1 MNRRVSSPWVAVFFV
16 LPFAAAFLVFF
27 VAPTFFGLGMS
38 FLDWEMLSGIPPRWV
53 GGANY
58 LEALQDARFQ
68 RSLVVTGG
76 FVLLTVPLN
85 LLAALGLAAGVSALP
100 KRQGLYRSL
109 IYLPVLLNITVA
121 SLLWRWFYSTKFGLF
136 NKLLQSWG
144 FELPWLTDP
153 TLALPSISLMTVWWT
168 SGVSF
173 LILLTAFQQV
183 SPSLYEAAEIDGA
196 TAWQKFRFVSLP
208 QIMPVVG
215 FCLLLEVL
223 ASFKVFGQPFLMTGG
238 GPEGATRVAM
248 QYIYETGFSFFR
260 MGYASALSWI
270 AFLLIFALTLLHR
283 IFSRSGTIER

>member
-1 MNRRVSSPWVAVFFV
+1 MNRRASSPWVAVFFV

-136 NKLLQSWG
+136 NKLLQPWG

-260 MGYASALSWI
+260 MGYASALSWV

-283 IFSRSGTIER
+283 IITGSGRIGR

>member
-1 MNRRVSSPWVAVFFV
+1 MNRQSGFSWAAVLFL
-16 LPFAAAFLVFF
+16 LPFATAFLVFF
-27 VAPTFFGLGMS
+27 VGPTFFGLGMS
-38 FLDWEMLSGIPPRWV
+38 FFDWEMLSGLPPRWV
-53 GGANY
+53 GGGNY
-58 LEALQDARFQ
+58 LEALQDARFH
-68 RSLVVTGG
+68 RSLLVTGL
-76 FVLLTVPLN
+76 FVFITVPLN
-85 LLAALGLAAGVSALP
+85 LFASLGLAAGVSALP
-100 KRQGLYRSL
+100 KRQGVYRSL

-121 SLLWRWFYSTKFGLF
+121 SLLWRWFFNTKFGLF
-136 NKLLQSWG
+136 NKLLQPWG
-144 FELPWLTDP
+144 VELPWLTDP
-153 TLALPSISLMTVWWT
+153 ALALPSISLMTVWWT

-270 AFLLIFALTLLHR
+270 AFFLIFVVMLLHR
-283 IFSRSGTIER
+283 IGSGQGSAKK

>member
-1 MNRRVSSPWVAVFFV
+1 MNRRTGSPWAAVLFV

-27 VAPTFFGLGMS
+27 VVPTLFGLAMS
-38 FLDWEMLSGIPPRWV
+38 FLDWEMLSGLPPRWV

-58 LEALQDARFQ
+58 LEALQDARFL
-68 RSLVVTGG
+68 RSLLVTGV

-121 SLLWRWFYSTKFGLF
+121 SLLWRWFYNTKFGLF
-136 NKLLQSWG
+136 NKLLQPLG
-144 FELPWLTDP
+144 LELPWLTDP
-153 TLALPSISLMTVWWT
+153 ALALPSISLMTVWWT

-183 SPSLYEAAEIDGA
+183 SPSLYEAAEMDGA
-196 TAWQKFRFVSLP
+196 GAWQKFRYVSLP
-208 QIMPVVG
+208 QVMPVLG
-215 FCLLLEVL
+215 FCALLEVL

-260 MGYASALSWI
+260 MGYASALSWV
-270 AFLLIFALTLLHR
+270 AFLLIFAIMLLHR
-283 IFSRSGTIER
+283 MICGSGRTEP

>member
-1 MNRRVSSPWVAVFFV
+1 MNRQAGFSWAAVLFL
-16 LPFAAAFLVFF
+16 LPFATAFLVFF
-27 VAPTFFGLGMS
+27 VGPTFFGLGMS
-38 FLDWEMLSGIPPRWV
+38 FFDWEMLSGLPPRWV
-53 GGANY
+53 GGGNY
-58 LEALQDARFQ
+58 LEALQDARFH
-68 RSLVVTGG
+68 RSLLVTGL
-76 FVLLTVPLN
+76 FVFITVPLN
-85 LLAALGLAAGVSALP
+85 LFASLGLAAGVSALP
-100 KRQGLYRSL
+100 KRQGVYRSL

-121 SLLWRWFYSTKFGLF
+121 SLLWRWFFNTKFGLF
-136 NKLLQSWG
+136 NKLLQPWG
-144 FELPWLTDP
+144 VELPWLTDP
-153 TLALPSISLMTVWWT
+153 VLALPSISLMTVWWT

-270 AFLLIFALTLLHR
+270 AFLLIFSITLLHR
-283 IFSRSGTIER
+283 IGSGKGRVGK

>member
-1 MNRRVSSPWVAVFFV
+1 MNRQAGFSWAAVLFL
-16 LPFAAAFLVFF
+16 LPFATAFLVFF
-27 VAPTFFGLGMS
+27 VGPTFFGLGMS
-38 FLDWEMLSGIPPRWV
+38 FFDWEMLSGLPPRWV
-53 GGANY
+53 GGGNY
-58 LEALQDARFQ
+58 LEALQDARFH
-68 RSLVVTGG
+68 RSLLVTGL
-76 FVLLTVPLN
+76 FVFITVPLN
-85 LLAALGLAAGVSALP
+85 LFASLGLAAGVSALP
-100 KRQGLYRSL
+100 KRQGMYRSL

-121 SLLWRWFYSTKFGLF
+121 SLLWRWFFNTKFGLF
-136 NKLLQSWG
+136 NKLLQPWG
-144 FELPWLTDP
+144 VELPWLTDP
-153 TLALPSISLMTVWWT
+153 ALALPSISLMTVWWT

-270 AFLLIFALTLLHR
+270 AFFLIFVVMLLHR
-283 IFSRSGTIER
+283 IGSGQGSAKK

>member
-1 MNRRVSSPWVAVFFV
+1 MNRQAGFSWAAVLFL
-16 LPFAAAFLVFF
+16 LPFATAFLVFF
-27 VAPTFFGLGMS
+27 VGPTFFGLGMS
-38 FLDWEMLSGIPPRWV
+38 FFDWEMLSGLPPRWV
-53 GGANY
+53 GGGNY
-58 LEALQDARFQ
+58 LEALQDARFH
-68 RSLVVTGG
+68 RSLLVTGL
-76 FVLLTVPLN
+76 FVFITVPLN
-85 LLAALGLAAGVSALP
+85 LFASLGLAAGVSALP
-100 KRQGLYRSL
+100 KRQGVYRSL

-121 SLLWRWFYSTKFGLF
+121 SLLWRWFFNTKFGLF
-136 NKLLQSWG
+136 NKLLQPWG
-144 FELPWLTDP
+144 VELPWLTDP
-153 TLALPSISLMTVWWT
+153 ALALPSISLMTVWWT

-260 MGYASALSWI
+260 MGYASAFSWI
-270 AFLLIFALTLLHR
+270 AFLLIFSITLLHR
-283 IFSRSGTIER
+283 IGSGKGRVGK

>member
-1 MNRRVSSPWVAVFFV
+1 MNRQAGFSWAAVLFL
-16 LPFAAAFLVFF
+16 LPFATAFLVFF
-27 VAPTFFGLGMS
+27 VGPTFFGLGMS
-38 FLDWEMLSGIPPRWV
+38 FFDWEMLSGLPPRWV
-53 GGANY
+53 GGGNY
-58 LEALQDARFQ
+58 LEALQDARFH
-68 RSLVVTGG
+68 RSLLVTGL
-76 FVLLTVPLN
+76 FVFITVPLN
-85 LLAALGLAAGVSALP
+85 LFASLGLAAGVSALP
-100 KRQGLYRSL
+100 KRQGMYRSL

-121 SLLWRWFYSTKFGLF
+121 SLLWRWFFNTKFGLF
-136 NKLLQSWG
+136 NKLLQPWG
-144 FELPWLTDP
+144 VELPWLTDP
-153 TLALPSISLMTVWWT
+153 ALALPSISLMTVWWT

-270 AFLLIFALTLLHR
+270 AFLLIFSITLLHR
-283 IFSRSGTIER
+283 IGSGKGRVGK

>member
-1 MNRRVSSPWVAVFFV
+1 MNRQAGFSWAAVLFL
-16 LPFAAAFLVFF
+16 LPFATAFLVFF
-27 VAPTFFGLGMS
+27 VGPTFFGLGMS
-38 FLDWEMLSGIPPRWV
+38 FFDWEMLSGLPPRWV
-53 GGANY
+53 GGGNY
-58 LEALQDARFQ
+58 LEALQDARFH
-68 RSLVVTGG
+68 RSLLVTGL
-76 FVLLTVPLN
+76 FVFITVPLN
-85 LLAALGLAAGVSALP
+85 LFASLGLAAGVSALP
-100 KRQGLYRSL
+100 KRQGVYRSL

-121 SLLWRWFYSTKFGLF
+121 SLLWRWFFNTKFGLF
-136 NKLLQSWG
+136 NKLLQPWSV
-144 FELPWLTDP
+144 ELPWLTEP
-153 TLALPSISLMTVWWT
+153 ALALPSISLMTVWWT

-270 AFLLIFALTLLHR
+270 AFLLIFSITLLHR
-283 IFSRSGTIER
+283 IGSGKGRAGK

>member
-1 MNRRVSSPWVAVFFV
+1 MNRQAGFSWAAVLFL
-16 LPFAAAFLVFF
+16 LPFATAFLVFF
-27 VAPTFFGLGMS
+27 VGPTFFGLGMS
-38 FLDWEMLSGIPPRWV
+38 FFDWEMLSGLPPRWV
-53 GGANY
+53 GGGNY
-58 LEALQDARFQ
+58 LEALQDARFH
-68 RSLVVTGG
+68 RSLLVTGL
-76 FVLLTVPLN
+76 FVFITVPLN
-85 LLAALGLAAGVSALP
+85 LFASLGLAAGVSALP
-100 KRQGLYRSL
+100 KRQGVYRSL

-121 SLLWRWFYSTKFGLF
+121 SLLWRWFFNTKFGLF
-136 NKLLQSWG
+136 NKLLEPWG
-144 FELPWLTDP
+144 VELPWLTDP
-153 TLALPSISLMTVWWT
+153 ALALPSISLMTVWWT

-270 AFLLIFALTLLHR
+270 AFLLIFVVMLLHR
-283 IFSRSGTIER
+283 IGSGQGSAKE

>member
-1 MNRRVSSPWVAVFFV
+1 MNRRDGSPWAAMVFV
-16 LPFAAAFLVFF
+16 LPFAAAFFVFF
-27 VAPTFFGLGMS
+27 VGPTLFGLGMS
-38 FLDWEMLSGIPPRWV
+38 FLDWEMLSGLPPRWV
-53 GGANY
+53 GAANY
-58 LEALQDARFQ
+58 LEALQDARFH
-68 RSLVVTGG
+68 RSLWVTGL
-76 FVLLTVPLN
+76 FVLITVPMN
-85 LLAALGLAAGVSALP
+85 LLAALGLAACVSALP
-100 KRQGLYRSL
+100 QRQGVYRSL

-121 SLLWRWFYSTKFGLF
+121 SLLWRWFFNTKFGLF
-136 NKLLQSWG
+136 NKLLQPWG
-144 FELPWLTDP
+144 VELPWLTDP
-153 TLALPSISLMTVWWT
+153 ALALPSISLMTVWWT

-208 QIMPVVG
+208 QIMPVLG

-283 IFSRSGTIER
+283 MVSGSGRIGR

>member
-1 MNRRVSSPWVAVFFV
+1 MNRQSGFSWAAVLFL
-16 LPFAAAFLVFF
+16 LPFATAFLVFF
-27 VAPTFFGLGMS
+27 VGPTFFGLGMS
-38 FLDWEMLSGIPPRWV
+38 FFDWEMLSGLPPRWV
-53 GGANY
+53 GGGNY
-58 LEALQDARFQ
+58 LEALQDARFH
-68 RSLVVTGG
+68 RSLLVTGL
-76 FVLLTVPLN
+76 FVFITVPLN
-85 LLAALGLAAGVSALP
+85 LFASLGLAAGVSALP
-100 KRQGLYRSL
+100 KRQGVYRSL

-121 SLLWRWFYSTKFGLF
+121 SLLWRWFFNTKFGLF
-136 NKLLQSWG
+136 NKLLQPWG
-144 FELPWLTDP
+144 VELPWLTDP
-153 TLALPSISLMTVWWT
+153 ALALPSISLMTVWWT

-270 AFLLIFALTLLHR
+270 AFLLIFVVMLLHR
-283 IFSRSGTIER
+283 IGSGQGSAKK

>member
-1 MNRRVSSPWVAVFFV
+1 MNRRTGSILAAVLFV

-27 VAPTFFGLGMS
+27 VTPTLFGLVMS
-38 FLDWEMLSGIPPRWV
+38 FLDWEMLSGLPPRWV

-68 RSLVVTGG
+68 QSLLITGV

-85 LLAALGLAAGVSALP
+85 LLVALGLAAGVSALP
-100 KRQGLYRSL
+100 RRQGLYRSL

-136 NKLLQSWG
+136 NKLLQPWG
-144 FELPWLTDP
+144 VELPWLTDP
-153 TLALPSISLMTVWWT
+153 ALALPSISLMTVWWT

-196 TAWQKFRFVSLP
+196 NAWQKFRFVSLP
-208 QIMPVVG
+208 QIMPVLG
-215 FCLLLEVL
+215 FCTLLEVL

-260 MGYASALSWI
+260 MGYASALSWV
-270 AFLLIFALTLLHR
+270 AFLLIFAIMLLHR
-283 IFSRSGTIER
+283 MICGSGRTEP

>member
-1 MNRRVSSPWVAVFFV
+1 MNRQAGFSWAAVLFL
-16 LPFAAAFLVFF
+16 LPFATAFLVFF
-27 VAPTFFGLGMS
+27 VGPTFFGLGMS
-38 FLDWEMLSGIPPRWV
+38 FFDWEMLSGLPPRWV
-53 GGANY
+53 GGGNY
-58 LEALQDARFQ
+58 LEALQDARFH
-68 RSLVVTGG
+68 RSLLVTGL
-76 FVLLTVPLN
+76 FVFITVPLN
-85 LLAALGLAAGVSALP
+85 LFASLGLAAGVSALP
-100 KRQGLYRSL
+100 KRQGVYRSL

-121 SLLWRWFYSTKFGLF
+121 SLLWRWFFNTKFGLF
-136 NKLLQSWG
+136 NKLLQPWG
-144 FELPWLTDP
+144 VELPWLTDLV
-153 TLALPSISLMTVWWT
+153 LALPSISLMTVWWT

-270 AFLLIFALTLLHR
+270 AFLLIFVVMLLHR
-283 IFSRSGTIER
+283 IGSGQGSAKK

>member
-1 MNRRVSSPWVAVFFV
+1 MNQRTGSLGVALLFV

-27 VAPTFFGLGMS
+27 VGPTLFGLGMS
-38 FLDWEMLSGIPPRWV
+38 FLDWEMLSGLPPRWA
-53 GGANY
+53 GAENY
-58 LEALQDARFQ
+58 LEALHDARFH
-68 RSLVVTGG
+68 RSLGVTGL
-76 FVLLTVPLN
+76 FVLITVPLN
-85 LLAALGLAAGVSALP
+85 LCAALGLAAGVSALP
-100 KRQGLYRSL
+100 RRQGLYRSL

-136 NKLLQSWG
+136 NKLLQPWG
-144 FELPWLTDP
+144 VELPWLTDP
-153 TLALPSISLMTVWWT
+153 ALALPSISLMTVWWT

-196 TAWQKFRFVSLP
+196 TPWQKFRFVSLP
-208 QIMPVVG
+208 QIMPVLG

-270 AFLLIFALTLLHR
+270 AFLLIFGVTLFHR
-283 IFSRSGTIER
+283 AATWAGKAGR

>member
-1 MNRRVSSPWVAVFFV
+1 MNRQAGSPGAVVLFL

-27 VAPTFFGLGMS
+27 VGPTVFGLGMS
-38 FLDWEMLSGIPPRWV
+38 FFDWEMLSGLPPRWV
-53 GGANY
+53 GGGNY
-58 LEALQDARFQ
+58 LEALQDARFH
-68 RSLVVTGG
+68 RSLLVTGL
-76 FVLLTVPLN
+76 FVFITVPLN
-85 LLAALGLAAGVSALP
+85 LFASLGLAAGVSALP
-100 KRQGLYRSL
+100 KRQGVYRSL

-121 SLLWRWFYSTKFGLF
+121 SLLWRWFYNTKFGLF
-136 NKLLQSWG
+136 NKLLQPWG
-144 FELPWLTDP
+144 LELPWLTDP
-153 TLALPSISLMTVWWT
+153 ALALPSISLMTVWWT

-196 TAWQKFRFVSLP
+196 TGWQKFRFVSLP

-223 ASFKVFGQPFLMTGG
+223 SSFKVFGQPFLMTGG

-270 AFLLIFALTLLHR
+270 SFLLIFCVTLLHR
-283 IFSRSGTIER
+283 IGSGKGRAGK

>member
-1 MNRRVSSPWVAVFFV
+1 
-16 LPFAAAFLVFF
+16 
-27 VAPTFFGLGMS
+27 MS
-38 FLDWEMLSGIPPRWV
+38 FFDWEMLSGLPPRWV
-53 GGANY
+53 GGGNY
-58 LEALQDARFQ
+58 LEALQDARFH
-68 RSLVVTGG
+68 RSLLVTGL
-76 FVLLTVPLN
+76 FVFITVPLN
-85 LLAALGLAAGVSALP
+85 LFASLGLAAGVSALP
-100 KRQGLYRSL
+100 KRQGVYRSL

-121 SLLWRWFYSTKFGLF
+121 SLLWRWFFNTKFGLF
-136 NKLLQSWG
+136 NKLLQPWG
-144 FELPWLTDP
+144 VELPWLTDP
-153 TLALPSISLMTVWWT
+153 ALALPSISLMTVWWT

-270 AFLLIFALTLLHR
+270 AFFLIFVVMLLHR
-283 IFSRSGTIER
+283 IGSGQGSAKK

>member
-1 MNRRVSSPWVAVFFV
+1 MNRQAGFSWAAVLFL
-16 LPFAAAFLVFF
+16 LPFATAFLVFF
-27 VAPTFFGLGMS
+27 VGPTFFGLGMS
-38 FLDWEMLSGIPPRWV
+38 FFDWEMLSGLPPRWV
-53 GGANY
+53 GGGNY
-58 LEALQDARFQ
+58 LEALQDARFH
-68 RSLVVTGG
+68 RSLLVTGL
-76 FVLLTVPLN
+76 FVFITVPLN
-85 LLAALGLAAGVSALP
+85 LFASLGLAAGVSALP
-100 KRQGLYRSL
+100 KRQGVYRSL

-121 SLLWRWFYSTKFGLF
+121 SLLWRWFFNTKFGLF
-136 NKLLQSWG
+136 NKLLQPWG
-144 FELPWLTDP
+144 VELPWLTDP
-153 TLALPSISLMTVWWT
+153 ALALPSISLMTVWWT

-270 AFLLIFALTLLHR
+270 AFLLIFVVMLLHR
-283 IFSRSGTIER
+283 IGSGQGRVGK

>member
-1 MNRRVSSPWVAVFFV
+1 MNRQSGFSWAAVLFL
-16 LPFAAAFLVFF
+16 LPFATAFLVFF
-27 VAPTFFGLGMS
+27 VGPTFFGLGMS
-38 FLDWEMLSGIPPRWV
+38 FFDWEMLSGLPPRWV
-53 GGANY
+53 GGGNY
-58 LEALQDARFQ
+58 LEALQDARFH
-68 RSLVVTGG
+68 RSLLVTGL
-76 FVLLTVPLN
+76 FVFITVPLN
-85 LLAALGLAAGVSALP
+85 LFASLGLAAGVSALP
-100 KRQGLYRSL
+100 KRQGVYRSL

-121 SLLWRWFYSTKFGLF
+121 SLLWRWFFNTKFGLF
-136 NKLLQSWG
+136 NKLLEPWG
-144 FELPWLTDP
+144 VELPWLTDP
-153 TLALPSISLMTVWWT
+153 ALALPSISLMTVWWT

-270 AFLLIFALTLLHR
+270 AFLLIFVVMLLHR
-283 IFSRSGTIER
+283 IGSGQGSAKK

>member
-1 MNRRVSSPWVAVFFV
+1 MNRQAGFSWAAVLFL
-16 LPFAAAFLVFF
+16 LPFATAFLVFF
-27 VAPTFFGLGMS
+27 VGPTFFGLGMS
-38 FLDWEMLSGIPPRWV
+38 FFDWEMLSGLPPRWV
-53 GGANY
+53 GGGNY
-58 LEALQDARFQ
+58 LEALQDARFH
-68 RSLVVTGG
+68 RSLLVTGL
-76 FVLLTVPLN
+76 FVFITVPLN
-85 LLAALGLAAGVSALP
+85 LFASLGLAAGVSALP
-100 KRQGLYRSL
+100 KRQGVYRSL

-121 SLLWRWFYSTKFGLF
+121 SLLWRWFFNTKFGLF
-136 NKLLQSWG
+136 NKLLQPWG
-144 FELPWLTDP
+144 VELPWLTDP
-153 TLALPSISLMTVWWT
+153 ALALPSISLMTVWWT

-270 AFLLIFALTLLHR
+270 AFLLIFVVMLLHR
-283 IFSRSGTIER
+283 IGSGQGSAKK

>member
-1 MNRRVSSPWVAVFFV
+1 MNRQAGFSWAAVLFL
-16 LPFAAAFLVFF
+16 LPFATAFLVFF
-27 VAPTFFGLGMS
+27 VGPTFFGLGMS
-38 FLDWEMLSGIPPRWV
+38 FFDWEMLSGLPPRWV
-53 GGANY
+53 GGGNY
-58 LEALQDARFQ
+58 LEALQDARFH
-68 RSLVVTGG
+68 RSLLVTGL
-76 FVLLTVPLN
+76 FVFITVPLN
-85 LLAALGLAAGVSALP
+85 LFASLGLAAGVSALP
-100 KRQGLYRSL
+100 KRQGVYRSL

-121 SLLWRWFYSTKFGLF
+121 SLLWRWFFNTKFGLF
-136 NKLLQSWG
+136 NKLLQPWG
-144 FELPWLTDP
+144 VELPWLTDP
-153 TLALPSISLMTVWWT
+153 ALALPSISLMTVWWT

-260 MGYASALSWI
+260 MGYASALSWV

-283 IFSRSGTIER
+283 ITTGSGRIGR

>member
-1 MNRRVSSPWVAVFFV
+1 MNRQAGFSWAAVLFL
-16 LPFAAAFLVFF
+16 LPFATAFLVFF
-27 VAPTFFGLGMS
+27 VGPTFFGLGMS
-38 FLDWEMLSGIPPRWV
+38 FFDWEMLSGLPPRWV
-53 GGANY
+53 GGGNY
-58 LEALQDARFQ
+58 LEALQDARFH
-68 RSLVVTGG
+68 RSLLVTGL
-76 FVLLTVPLN
+76 FVFITVPLN
-85 LLAALGLAAGVSALP
+85 LFASLGLAAGVSALP
-100 KRQGLYRSL
+100 KRQGVYRSL

-121 SLLWRWFYSTKFGLF
+121 SLLWRWFFNTKFGLF
-136 NKLLQSWG
+136 NKLLQPWG
-144 FELPWLTDP
+144 VELPWLTDP
-153 TLALPSISLMTVWWT
+153 ALALPSISLMTVWWT

-260 MGYASALSWI
+260 MGYASALSWL
-270 AFLLIFALTLLHR
+270 AFLLIFVVMLLHR
-283 IFSRSGTIER
+283 IGSGQGSAKK

>member
-1 MNRRVSSPWVAVFFV
+1 MNRQAGFSWAAVLFL
-16 LPFAAAFLVFF
+16 LPFATAFLVFF
-27 VAPTFFGLGMS
+27 VGPTFFGLGMS
-38 FLDWEMLSGIPPRWV
+38 FFDWEMLSGLPPRWV
-53 GGANY
+53 GGGNY
-58 LEALQDARFQ
+58 LEALQDARFH
-68 RSLVVTGG
+68 RSLLVTGL
-76 FVLLTVPLN
+76 FVFITVPLN
-85 LLAALGLAAGVSALP
+85 LFASLGLAAGVSALP
-100 KRQGLYRSL
+100 KRQGVYRSL

-121 SLLWRWFYSTKFGLF
+121 SLLWRWFFNTKFGLF
-136 NKLLQSWG
+136 NKLLQPWG
-144 FELPWLTDP
+144 VELPWLTDP
-153 TLALPSISLMTVWWT
+153 ALALPSISLMTVWWT

-215 FCLLLEVL
+215 LCLLLEVL

-270 AFLLIFALTLLHR
+270 AFFLIFVVMLLHR
-283 IFSRSGTIER
+283 IGSGQGSAKK

>member
-1 MNRRVSSPWVAVFFV
+1 V
-16 LPFAAAFLVFF
+16 
-27 VAPTFFGLGMS
+27 
-38 FLDWEMLSGIPPRWV
+38 
-53 GGANY
+53 
-58 LEALQDARFQ
+58 
-68 RSLVVTGG
+68 
-76 FVLLTVPLN
+76 
-85 LLAALGLAAGVSALP
+85 
-100 KRQGLYRSL
+100 
-109 IYLPVLLNITVA
+109 
-121 SLLWRWFYSTKFGLF
+121 
-136 NKLLQSWG
+136 
-144 FELPWLTDP
+144 ELPWLTEP
-153 TLALPSISLMTVWWT
+153 ALALPSISLMTVWWT

-183 SPSLYEAAEIDGA
+183 SPSLYEAAEIGGA

-270 AFLLIFALTLLHR
+270 AFLLIFSITLLHR
-283 IFSRSGTIER
+283 IGSGKGRAGK

>member
-1 MNRRVSSPWVAVFFV
+1 MNRQSGFSWAAVLFL
-16 LPFAAAFLVFF
+16 LPFATAFLVFF
-27 VAPTFFGLGMS
+27 VGPTFFGLGMS
-38 FLDWEMLSGIPPRWV
+38 FFDWEMLSGLPPRWV
-53 GGANY
+53 GGGNY
-58 LEALQDARFQ
+58 LEALQDARFH
-68 RSLVVTGG
+68 RSLLVTGL
-76 FVLLTVPLN
+76 FVFITVPLN
-85 LLAALGLAAGVSALP
+85 LFASLGLAAGVSALP
-100 KRQGLYRSL
+100 KRQGMYRSL

-121 SLLWRWFYSTKFGLF
+121 SLLWRWFFNTKFGLF
-136 NKLLQSWG
+136 NKLLQPWG
-144 FELPWLTDP
+144 VELPWLTDP
-153 TLALPSISLMTVWWT
+153 ALALPSISLMTVWWT

-270 AFLLIFALTLLHR
+270 AFLLIFVVMLLHR
-283 IFSRSGTIER
+283 IGSGQGSAKK

>member
-1 MNRRVSSPWVAVFFV
+1 MNRQAGFSWAAVLFL
-16 LPFAAAFLVFF
+16 LPFATAFLVFF
-27 VAPTFFGLGMS
+27 VGPTFFGLGMS
-38 FLDWEMLSGIPPRWV
+38 FFDWEMLSGLPPRWV
-53 GGANY
+53 GGGNY
-58 LEALQDARFQ
+58 LEALQDARFH
-68 RSLVVTGG
+68 RSLLVTGL
-76 FVLLTVPLN
+76 FVFITVPLN
-85 LLAALGLAAGVSALP
+85 LFASLGLAAGVSALP
-100 KRQGLYRSL
+100 KRQGVYRSL

-121 SLLWRWFYSTKFGLF
+121 SLLWRWFFNTKFGLF
-136 NKLLQSWG
+136 NKLLQPWG
-144 FELPWLTDP
+144 VELPWLTDP
-153 TLALPSISLMTVWWT
+153 ALALPSISLMTVWWT

-270 AFLLIFALTLLHR
+270 AFLLIFSITLLHR
-283 IFSRSGTIER
+283 IGSGKGRVGK

>member
-1 MNRRVSSPWVAVFFV
+1 MTGLFVF
-16 LPFAAAFLVFF
+16 
-27 VAPTFFGLGMS
+27 
-38 FLDWEMLSGIPPRWV
+38 I
-53 GGANY
+53 
-58 LEALQDARFQ
+58 
-68 RSLVVTGG
+68 
-76 FVLLTVPLN
+76 TVPLN
-85 LLAALGLAAGVSALP
+85 LFASLGLAAGVSALP
-100 KRQGLYRSL
+100 KRQGVYRSL

-121 SLLWRWFYSTKFGLF
+121 SLLWRWFFNTKFGLF
-136 NKLLQSWG
+136 NKLLQPWG
-144 FELPWLTDP
+144 VELPWLTDP
-153 TLALPSISLMTVWWT
+153 ALALPSISLMTVWWT

-270 AFLLIFALTLLHR
+270 AFLLIFVVMLLHR
-283 IFSRSGTIER
+283 IGSGQGSAKK

>member
-1 MNRRVSSPWVAVFFV
+1 MNRQSGFSWAAVLFF
-16 LPFAAAFLVFF
+16 LPFATAFLVFF
-27 VAPTFFGLGMS
+27 VGPTFFGLGMS
-38 FLDWEMLSGIPPRWV
+38 FFDWEMLSGLPPRWV
-53 GGANY
+53 GGGNY
-58 LEALQDARFQ
+58 LEALQDARFH
-68 RSLVVTGG
+68 RSLLVTGL
-76 FVLLTVPLN
+76 FVFITVPLN
-85 LLAALGLAAGVSALP
+85 LFASLGLAAGVSALP
-100 KRQGLYRSL
+100 KRQGVYRSL

-121 SLLWRWFYSTKFGLF
+121 SLLWRWFFNTKFGLF
-136 NKLLQSWG
+136 NKLLQPWG
-144 FELPWLTDP
+144 VELPWLTDP
-153 TLALPSISLMTVWWT
+153 ALALPSISLMTVWWT

-270 AFLLIFALTLLHR
+270 AFFLIFVVMLLHR
-283 IFSRSGTIER
+283 IGSGQGSAKK

>member
-1 MNRRVSSPWVAVFFV
+1 MNRQAGFSWAAVLFL
-16 LPFAAAFLVFF
+16 LPFATAFLVFF
-27 VAPTFFGLGMS
+27 VGPTFFGLGMS
-38 FLDWEMLSGIPPRWV
+38 FFDWEMLSGLPPRWV
-53 GGANY
+53 GGGNY
-58 LEALQDARFQ
+58 LEALQDARFH
-68 RSLVVTGG
+68 RSLLVTGL
-76 FVLLTVPLN
+76 FVFITVPLN
-85 LLAALGLAAGVSALP
+85 LFASLGLAAGVSALP
-100 KRQGLYRSL
+100 KRQGVYRSL

-121 SLLWRWFYSTKFGLF
+121 SLLWRWFFNTKFGLF
-136 NKLLQSWG
+136 NKLLQPWG
-144 FELPWLTDP
+144 VELPWLTDP
-153 TLALPSISLMTVWWT
+153 VLALPSISLMTVWWT

-270 AFLLIFALTLLHR
+270 AFFLIFVVMLLHR
-283 IFSRSGTIER
+283 IGSGQGSAKK